1 MTTSLDELPTTDGQ
15 NVSLNVNEQPVQQTL
30 QQNEFDNTPSQLSQD
45 DINKIISG
53 IQIAS
58 QNNLTQIPSKNIPM
72 DQNGINSDIEARVN
86 FVPEHKEDYIKN
98 SITPEQVY
106 MKQIEKRKE
115 KKQQEDIYEQLQM
128 PVLSCILFFIFQLP
142 FMDKF
147 LYRNF
152 SIFFIKDGSLSL
164 SGYIFKSVL
173 FSSGIYL
180 LQRTLDY
187 LSNM

>member
-1 MTTSLDELPTTDGQ
+1 MTTSLDDLPTMDGQ
-15 NVSLNVNEQPVQQTL
+15 SMSLSIDEQPVQHKIQKDFE
-30 QQNEFDNTPSQLSQD
+30 NGSSQLSQD

-58 QNNLTQIPSKNIPM
+58 QQNLTQLPSKNIPM
-72 DQNGINSDIEARVN
+72 NQNNINSDIEAHPN
-86 FVPEHKEDYIKN
+86 FVPEQNEDYIKN

-106 MKQIEKRKE
+106 MKQIEKRKD
-115 KKQQEDIYEQLQM
+115 KKLQEDIYEQLQM

-142 FMDKF
+142 FLNKF

-152 SIFFIKDGSLSL
+152 SIFFIKDGSLAL
-164 SGYIFKSVL
+164 SGYIFKSIL
-173 FSSGIYL
+173 FSSGIYF